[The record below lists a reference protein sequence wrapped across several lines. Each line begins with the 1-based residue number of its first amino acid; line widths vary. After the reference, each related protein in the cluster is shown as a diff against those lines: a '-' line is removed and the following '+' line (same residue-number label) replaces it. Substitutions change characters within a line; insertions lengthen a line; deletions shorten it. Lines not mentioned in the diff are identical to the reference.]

1 MTSRKSILIVD
12 DNLALRSTLSSILAE
27 AGYDISVA
35 EDGFSALAGIRHQTP
50 DVVIS
55 DLYMPGM
62 SGFELLS
69 IIRRRFP
76 RIRVIAMSG
85 AFSAHEV
92 PPGVAADGF
101 YAKGRGSVAPLLY
114 LAQALT
120 QNELPLGRESPVPIW
135 ISRTQSDPCA
145 DARIVITCPECLR
158 PFSQSASNVEPQGVE
173 ARCLHCSSTVQ
184 FALVQTPIDADLTD
198 IAVAVPGSLSMLTG
212 AKL

>member
-12 DNLALRSTLSSILAE
+12 DNLALRSTLSSILVE
-27 AGYDISVA
+27 AGYEVSEA
-35 EDGFSALAGIRHQTP
+35 TDGFSALAGIRHQTP

-101 YAKGRGSVAPLLY
+101 YAKGSVAPMLY